1 MSTPIIPIRERTFNF
16 VAKVIDLCR
25 IIDRKPGIHWTISNQ
40 LGNSGTSIG
49 AQVEEAY
56 GTQSEADFIAKFFIG
71 LKEARETDYWLRLV
85 KHTKLVDEMTLVDE
99 LLQEIES
106 IKNIIGAILVKKRK
120 S

>member
-16 VAKVIDLCR
+16 AAKVIDLCR

-40 LGNSGTSIG
+40 LGKSGTSIG

-56 GTQSEADFIAKFFIG
+56 GAQSEADFIAKFFIG